1 MSAPGVI
8 CRAKEQLV
16 LLDFCV
22 PKKKVLVEKY
32 LGSGQHR
39 NSSQDLI
46 ASFSTKIFYL
56 HKHIL
61 KSRVIDLQCLVD
73 TSAARLCNGSLYHAE
88 CEKRM
93 VKSITFS
100 LKLANSWK
108 PGIKRRISYVGYAR
122 LRQVKLFQDFQ
133 GLESKLCSLTNWLQD
148 LLFER
153 LQVFIDTSRRGTF
166 EASPF

>member
-16 LLDFCV
+16 LLDYCV
-22 PKKKVLVEKY
+22 QKKLLVEKY

-46 ASFSTKIFYL
+46 ASFSTKILYF
-56 HKHIL
+56 HKQL
-61 KSRVIDLQCLVD
+61 LQSRVIDLQCLVD
-73 TSAARLCNGSLYHAE
+73 TSAARLCNGSLYHTE

-108 PGIKRRISYVGYAR
+108 PGIKGRLSYVGYAR
-122 LRQVKLFQDFQ
+122 LRQVKLLQDFQ
-133 GLESKLCSLTNWLQD
+133 GLESKLCSLTNRLQD
-148 LLFER
+148 LRFER
-153 LQVFIDTSRRGTF
+153 LQIFIDTSRKGTF